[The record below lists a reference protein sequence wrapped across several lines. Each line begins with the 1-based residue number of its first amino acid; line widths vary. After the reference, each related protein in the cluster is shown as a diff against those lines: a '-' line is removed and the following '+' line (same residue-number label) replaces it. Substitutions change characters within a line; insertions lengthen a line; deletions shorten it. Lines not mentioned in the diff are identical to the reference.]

1 MDPIETGSKWLRSTL
16 YCMMGLPETEEG
28 REGTH
33 VSQRI
38 LEKKD
43 LCLLNKTLNTGN
55 FWSKTEQVFLNHSG
69 SGNSSSVLSK
79 SRCELSDT
87 SKDLWF

>member
-33 VSQRI
+33 VTCIS
-38 LEKKD
+38 EDPGKKD

-87 SKDLWF
+87 SKDL